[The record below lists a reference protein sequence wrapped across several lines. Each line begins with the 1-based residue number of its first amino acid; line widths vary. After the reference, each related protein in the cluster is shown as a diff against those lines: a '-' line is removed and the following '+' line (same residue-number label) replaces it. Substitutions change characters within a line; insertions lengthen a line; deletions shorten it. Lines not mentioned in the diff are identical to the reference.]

1 MRRNHVMGPMLAI
14 ILVVASAL
22 TYGPVSAQAARSY
35 AITGSVS
42 AMPGGQPLAGAQV
55 ALRGTSF
62 GTITDPSGKFLLNV
76 NVSPGTYTVVF
87 TFIGRSTE
95 TRQVT
100 LGAESTVSVPP
111 ISMQETAVELSQI
124 VVTGTGAPTERRTVG
139 NAISSVAG
147 SEVNDA
153 PGAPSV
159 GVALQGRVTGALI
172 SQNNGQPGGGVSIR
186 LRGTSSILGG
196 AEPLIV
202 VDGVIVNNNSD
213 AMISLGSNAGRGG
226 SALASRLSDI
236 SPEDIDHIE
245 VIKGAAAAALYGS
258 KANNGVIQ
266 IFTKRGQQGAP
277 RISASTEV
285 TVGATPERYKLN
297 MAPTAVFADVAFGLA
312 DSVGEPVT
320 RYDYQDQLW
329 RTAYGNNTHVSV
341 SGGNAG
347 TTYYVSG
354 GYRTTQGI
362 VRGSAGTDTNAR
374 VNLTQLLGDYLQ
386 INADGSFIQSDRNL
400 LPEGEQTQ
408 GVLTTLIFTP
418 TTWDPAFDA
427 NLGRYPYNPILG
439 GNPLDVIHN
448 WKATDNT
455 THFTGG
461 VEGVLRPGAG
471 FTLRYRLG
479 LDDYREENTYLQPPF
494 STSATFTGRIQNP
507 VRFSRQM
514 NHDLTL
520 AHDADLTPMLTLNST
535 AGLRYTDDRMEIIS
549 STAEDLP
556 PGQQVVGGATLS
568 TGQSITELR
577 TLGYFLQERLG
588 VSDRLFVTAGV
599 NREASSAF
607 GVDQRWQWFPRASV
621 SYSLGD
627 APFFKDSGLGNTIST
642 LRLRLAWGETGGQP
656 PGAYDRFNN
665 YNNVAYSGRPGLIAS
680 TLAGNPNLKPERQTE
695 TEGGFDLGLWNDRA
709 QIDFTYYNQVTSDLV
724 LSVPLPP
731 STGFQSQ
738 LQNIGEL
745 TNKGVELSLT
755 TVNMARDNFTWR
767 SRLQFAANRNK
778 VTRLVTA
785 ADTLVFG
792 YLNAVIQG
800 QPVGEFYGGIWA
812 RNPDGSLQLNPAN
825 GIPMR
830 ARDTITV
837 NGVTSTPYAYR
848 VLGSPDPK
856 WTASFSNDFSIG
868 KAQLSILFDGRFGN
882 KVANF
887 TRRITEYFGA
897 DAELEQEASGQ
908 VPSRYYGLN
917 PNGRISVYEE
927 YVEDGSFVKL
937 REISLAYPIES
948 DWVHKLGANR
958 MTVRV
963 AGRNL
968 YTWTKYSGL
977 DPEINL
983 FSNNTV
989 ARGVDFATTP
999 IPRTFLFGVD
1009 FTF

>member
-14 ILVVASAL
+14 AMVVASAL
-22 TYGPVSAQAARSY
+22 SYAPASAQATRSY
-35 AITGSVS
+35 AITGSVT
-42 AMPGGQPLAGAQV
+42 AMPGGQPLSGAQV

-76 NVSPGTYTVVF
+76 NVAPGSYTVVF

-95 TRQVT
+95 TRDIT
-100 LGAESTVSVPP
+100 LGAESTVSVAPV
-111 ISMQETAVELSQI
+111 SMQETAVELSQI

-139 NAISSVAG
+139 NAISSVPG
-147 SEVNDA
+147 SEVDNA

-159 GVALQGRVTGALI
+159 AVALQGRVTGALI

-213 AMISLGSNAGRGG
+213 AMISLGANAGRGG

-285 TVGATPERYKLN
+285 TVGKTPKEYALN

-312 DSVGEPVT
+312 DSVGEAVP
-320 RYDYQDQLW
+320 RYNYQDQLW
-329 RTAYGNNTHVSV
+329 RTAYGSNTHMSI

-354 GYRTTQGI
+354 GFRSDEGI
-362 VRGSAGTDTNAR
+362 VRGSSAKNTDAR
-374 VNLTQLLGDYLQ
+374 VNLTQMLGNHLQ
-386 INADGSFIQSDRNL
+386 INADGSFIQSNKNL

-418 TTWDPAFDA
+418 TTWNPAFDP
-427 NLGRYPYNPILG
+427 NLGRYPYDPILG

-448 WKATDNT
+448 WKATDDVT
-455 THFTGG
+455 RFVGG
-461 VEGVLRPGAG
+461 VEGILQPGAG

-494 STSATFTGRIQNP
+494 STSATFTGVIENP

-520 AHDADLTPMLTLNST
+520 TQDDNLTPTLTLNST
-535 AGLRYTDDRMEIIS
+535 AGLRYTSDRMEVIA
-549 STAEDLP
+549 STARDLP
-556 PGQQVVGGATLS
+556 PGQQVVGGATLATS
-568 TGQSITELR
+568 QSITELR

-588 VSDRLFVTAGV
+588 VSDRLFLTAGV

-621 SYSLGD
+621 SYELGEE
-627 APFFKDSGLGNTIST
+627 PFFKDSGLGNTIST
-642 LRLRLAWGETGGQP
+642 LRLRAAWGETGGQP

-680 TLAGNPNLKPERQTE
+680 TLAGNPNLKPERQRE
-695 TEGGFDLGLWNDRA
+695 IEGGFELGLWNNRA
-709 QIDFTYYNQVTSDLV
+709 QVDFTYYNQKTSDLV

-731 STGFQSQ
+731 STAYQSQ

-767 SRLQFAANRNK
+767 SRFQFSANRNR
-778 VTRLVTA
+778 VTKLVTA

-792 YLNAVIQG
+792 YLNAVIKG
-800 QPVGEFYGGIWA
+800 QPVGVFYGGIWA
-812 RNPDGSLQLNPAN
+812 RNPDGSLALSPTNNMPF
-825 GIPMR
+825 R

-837 NGVTSTPYAYR
+837 NGVTTTPYAYR
-848 VLGSPDPK
+848 VLGDPNPK
-856 WTASFSNDFSIG
+856 WTASFSNDFVIG
-868 KAQLSILFDGRFGN
+868 KAQLSVLFDGRFGN

-927 YVEDGSFVKL
+927 YVENGSFVKL
-937 REISLAYPIES
+937 REVSLSYPFEG
-948 DWVHKLGANR
+948 DWVKKLGAER
-958 MTVRV
+958 MTIRL

-968 YTWTKYSGL
+968 ATWTNYSGL

>member
-1 MRRNHVMGPMLAI
+1 MRRNLVRGTVRAI
-14 ILVVASAL
+14 LLVAASAFSYSAL
-22 TYGPVSAQAARSY
+22 SAQAPRSY
-35 AITGSVS
+35 ALTGTVTG
-42 AMPGGQPLAGAQV
+42 APGDQPLAGVQV
-55 ALRGTSF
+55 SLRGTSF
-62 GTITDPSGKFLLNV
+62 GTITDASGKYLLNA
-76 NVSPGTYTVVF
+76 NVAPGTYTVVF

-100 LGAESTVSVPP
+100 LGADQTVSVPAV
-111 ISMQETAVELSQI
+111 SLRETAVELSQI

-139 NAISSVAG
+139 NAISSVSGAD
-147 SEVNDA
+147 VNGA

-159 GVALQGRVTGALI
+159 DVALQGKVTGAVI
-172 SQNNGQPGGGVSIR
+172 SENNGQPGGGVSIR

-202 VDGVIVNNNSD
+202 VDGVIVNNSSE
-213 AMISLGSNAGRGG
+213 AMVSLGANAGRGG
-226 SALASRLSDI
+226 AALTNRLADI

-277 RISASTEV
+277 RISVSSDLTI
-285 TVGATPERYKLN
+285 GQTPKQYALN
-297 MAPTAVFADVAFGLA
+297 MAPTAVYADVAFGLA
-312 DSVGEPVT
+312 DSVGEAVQ
-320 RYDYQDQLW
+320 RYNYQDKLW
-329 RTAYGNNTHVSV
+329 RTAYGNNTHLSV
-341 SGGNAG
+341 SGGDAG
-347 TTYYVSG
+347 TTYYVG
-354 GYRTTQGI
+354 GDYSTDQGI
-362 VRGSAGTDTNAR
+362 VNGSSNTKTSAR
-374 VNLTQLLGDYLQ
+374 VNLGQMLGDYLHVSA
-386 INADGSFIQSDRNL
+386 NGNFIQSNSNF

-418 TTWDPAFDA
+418 TTWNPAFDA
-427 NLGRYPYNPILG
+427 NLGRYPYDPILG

-448 WKATDNT
+448 WKATDDVT
-455 THFTGG
+455 RFIGSVQGT
-461 VEGVLRPGAG
+461 LRPGAG
-471 FTLRYRLG
+471 FTLRYTLG

-494 STSATFTGRIQNP
+494 SISASFTGRIDNP
-507 VRFSRQM
+507 VRFSHQM

-520 AHDADLTPMLTLNST
+520 TQDASLNDMLTLNST
-535 AGLRYTDDRMEIIS
+535 AGLRYTDDRTEVIG

-556 PGQQVVGGATLS
+556 PGQQTVGGATLITS
-568 TGQSITELR
+568 QSITELR
-577 TLGYFLQERLG
+577 TFGYYLQERLG
-588 VSDRLFVTAGV
+588 VADRLFLTAGV

-621 SYSLGD
+621 SYELGE
-627 APFFKDSGLGNTIST
+627 APFFKDSGLGNLVST
-642 LRLRLAWGETGGQP
+642 LRLRAAWGETGGQP
-656 PGAYDRFNN
+656 PGAYDRFDN
-665 YNNVAYSGRPGLIAS
+665 YNNVAYAGRPGLIAS
-680 TLAGNPNLKPERQTE
+680 TLSGNPNLKPERQTE
-695 TEGGFDLGLWNDRA
+695 TEGGFELGLWQDRA
-709 QIDFTYYNQVTSDLV
+709 QLDFTYYNQATRDLV

-745 TNKGVELSLT
+745 TNKGVEASLT

-767 SRLQFAANRNK
+767 SRFQFSANRNK
-778 VTRLVTA
+778 VTKLVTS

-792 YLNAVIQG
+792 YLNAVIEG

-812 RNPDGSLQLNPAN
+812 RNPDGSLQLNPSN
-825 GIPMR
+825 GMPMR
-830 ARDTITV
+830 ARDTISV
-837 NGVTSTPYAYR
+837 GNTPYAYR
-848 VLGSPDPK
+848 TLGNPAPK
-856 WTASFSNDFSIG
+856 WTASFSNDFDIG
-868 KAQLSILFDGRFGN
+868 KAHLSLLLDGRFGN

-887 TRRITEYFGA
+887 TRRITDYFGA
-897 DAELEQEASGQ
+897 GAALEQEASGK

-937 REISLAYPIES
+937 REISLSYPF
-948 DWVHKLGANR
+948 DAPWVHKLGADR

-968 YTWTKYSGL
+968 YTWTNYSGL

-983 FSNNTV
+983 FSANTV

-999 IPRTFLFGVD
+999 IPRTFLVGVN